1 MDAQAWGS
9 RTLRLSPIAAALVV
23 TLTGCDRCT
32 PEDPPPPPPTLGES
46 TLDPNFLG
54 RVPAPR
60 EDAAV
65 ALWKAA
71 ARDGWGEPTTAATE
85 PVRWRVPSCP
95 LRYVLRSHHLYEV
108 TEERE
113 PAGQSMRASIAA
125 NPGDDGLTLQVTEV
139 ATAVVADGERG
150 TPTQH
155 ATVGWALPQV
165 KTDGLTWTEK
175 DGPTT
180 VWSAYGTVPALV
192 GLFPA
197 LPRATAVGGKVK
209 WGVEIF
215 LQRTTQEIER
225 RRAEGK
231 PAPTVAPIQRERDL
245 EVKGFIDLGGET
257 AMILTGSWTMEV
269 DVRDRMLLRRA
280 ERWRGHFVVIPAT
293 GRLLHA
299 ALVGRS
305 LQEMELESRDR
316 KESEGRGEIELRLVE
331 ACDGPTLPDVPALK
345 AGPI

>member
-1 MDAQAWGS
+1 M
-9 RTLRLSPIAAALVV
+9 RLTPWMAACLV
-23 TLTGCDRCT
+23 TLVGCDRCT
-32 PEDPPPPPPTLGES
+32 SEDPPPPPPSIGENDV
-46 TLDPNFLG
+46 DPNFLE
-54 RVPAPR
+54 RVPSPP
-60 EDAAV
+60 EDEAA
-65 ALWKAA
+65 ALWRSA
-71 ARDGWGEPTTAATE
+71 ARDGWGEPSAAPTE
-85 PVRWRVPSCP
+85 TVRWQVPSCP
-95 LRYVLRSHHLYEV
+95 LRYMLRGHHLYEV
-108 TEERE
+108 AEDRE
-113 PAGQSMRASIAA
+113 PAGQSVLASIVA
-125 NPGDDGLTLQVTEV
+125 NPSDGGVTLQVTEV
-139 ATAVVADGERG
+139 ATAIVADGARG

-155 ATVGWALPQV
+155 ATVDWALPQV
-165 KTDGLTWTEK
+165 TTDGLTWREK

-197 LPRATAVGGKVK
+197 LPRATAVGGKLK
-209 WGVEIF
+209 WGVDIF

-231 PAPTVAPIQRERDL
+231 PAPTVSPIQREREL

-257 AMILTGSWTMEV
+257 AMVLTGHWTMAV

-316 KESEGRGEIELRLVE
+316 NESEGRGEIELRLVE
-331 ACDGPTLPDVPALK
+331 ACDGPTLPVIPALK
-345 AGPI
+345 AGSL